1 MRCITSGTSCTDF
14 KAAKR
19 RNEHLKKP
27 KVTPMILKLKA
38 IVRRS
43 EAGTIRHALER
54 MPATGS
60 VKKTDDDFV
69 VEAEMEGAS
78 ARELNRAFLS
88 ALRKVEKRTTLRA
101 EWTSD
106 DGTVEKFFDYALK
119 ATIKT

>member
-1 MRCITSGTSCTDF
+1 MT
-14 KAAKR
+14 
-19 RNEHLKKP
+19 
-27 KVTPMILKLKA
+27 LKLKA

-43 EAGTIRHALER
+43 EAGTIRRTLEQ

-60 VKKTDDDFV
+60 VRKADDEFV

-88 ALRKVEKRTTLRA
+88 ALRRVEKRTTLRA

-106 DGTVEKFFDYALK
+106 DGTVEKFFDYVPK
-119 ATIKT
+119 GTKTAQT

>member
-1 MRCITSGTSCTDF
+1 MPHMT
-14 KAAKR
+14 
-19 RNEHLKKP
+19 
-27 KVTPMILKLKA
+27 LKLKA

-43 EAGTIRHALER
+43 EAGTIRRTLEQ

-60 VKKTDDDFV
+60 VRKADDEFV

-88 ALRKVEKRTTLRA
+88 ALRRVEKRTTLRA
-101 EWTSD
+101 DWTSD

-119 ATIKT
+119 ATIKN